1 MTTSARPGGPPS
13 DLPPLLQAVQ
23 TRDPAAVE
31 KILGTIHND
40 HQLEQ
45 SRAPRTENTALHL
58 AAAQGSLQILK
69 LLIPVY
75 TQHAFGARKNLN
87 AQNANRDT
95 PLLFACARGHAG
107 AAAMLIKAG
116 ASVDFF
122 NDGKMTPLIAAASSG
137 QHACLELLLRNG
149 ADKTMDAED
158 EWGRRALHFA
168 AAMGTVES
176 VKLLL
181 NTGANVFARDRN
193 GRLARDS
200 AMEFS
205 GGNEACLGLIDD
217 AMRKRE
223 ESSSAATRDL
233 LVSSGN
239 EAGSEAELTASSK
252 TPSSGNKSK
261 SKKKELFRD
270 ADQ

>member
-1 MTTSARPGGPPS
+1 MSTSARPGGPPS

-95 PLLFACARGHAG
+95 PLLFACARGHRYTHAVS
-107 AAAMLIKAG
+107 
-116 ASVDFF
+116 ASATMPPQLESCVC
-122 NDGKMTPLIAAASSG
+122 
-137 QHACLELLLRNG
+137 HACPACTGNEQACSAMQLHG
-149 ADKTMDAED
+149 HA
-158 EWGRRALHFA
+158 RA
-168 AAMGTVES
+168 S
-176 VKLLL
+176 
-181 NTGANVFARDRN
+181 
-193 GRLARDS
+193 LARS
-200 AMEFS
+200 TF
-205 GGNEACLGLIDD
+205 CW
-217 AMRKRE
+217 
-223 ESSSAATRDL
+223 
-233 LVSSGN
+233 
-239 EAGSEAELTASSK
+239 GS
-252 TPSSGNKSK
+252 
-261 SKKKELFRD
+261 
-270 ADQ
+270 

>member
-1 MTTSARPGGPPS
+1 MTTSACPGGPQS

-149 ADKTMDAED
+149 ADKTIDAED
-158 EWGRRALHFA
+158 EWGC
-168 AAMGTVES
+168 
-176 VKLLL
+176 LLY
-181 NTGANVFARDRN
+181 TSPSPRD
-193 GRLARDS
+193 
-200 AMEFS
+200 
-205 GGNEACLGLIDD
+205 
-217 AMRKRE
+217 
-223 ESSSAATRDL
+223 
-233 LVSSGN
+233 
-239 EAGSEAELTASSK
+239 
-252 TPSSGNKSK
+252 P
-261 SKKKELFRD
+261 
-270 ADQ
+270 